1 MNRSLKTIGF
11 LGIGLSFVFGG
22 ATGCDDPFAKCE
34 EGFDCP
40 GDDEGYKSGGTSNS
54 GGKSNGTGASDG
66 SGGLAGGTSNSG
78 GAGNAGGGS
87 NPSGGSGSGGE
98 NLGGS
103 CGDNCT
109 DEKPHCI
116 EDEAT
121 CVECTKHAHCD
132 NPAKPV
138 CGLKNTCDPCRTNA
152 DCKDVLGL
160 TDTPVCVNDL
170 GLEDFGSCVGCL
182 SEADC
187 GGNICDPTTKTCLE
201 LPFRKKSLCAPCEHD
216 LECKVGQMCVE
227 QVFNDPVSLN
237 DVTIGSFCTWT
248 KAAVVGPSND
258 CADIAA
264 GQNEDRPFVR
274 ELSAQNAAGET
285 MDFCVLRTT
294 TCPAYSDH
302 SKTVVGCDK
311 ATAESDQAAA
321 NAACGFA
328 GTSDGL
334 CRPVTPTSSVYKCT
348 YRCLGTED
356 CIPGST
362 CPGQGEKFCSIN

>member
-121 CVECTKHAHCD
+121 CVECTKHAHCE

-170 GLEDFGSCVGCL
+170 GLDDFGKCVGCL
-182 SEADC
+182 TKDDC
-187 GGNICDPTTKTCLE
+187 GGAICDEATNTCI
-201 LPFRKKSLCAPCEHD
+201 PGTVAGGRGLCEACID
-216 LECKVGQMCVE
+216 DRECKSGQLCIEMTYSNPVE
-227 QVFNDPVSLN
+227 
-237 DVTIGSFCTWT
+237 G
-248 KAAVVGPSND
+248 VVGRFCLWRKDAGLPGPNGTCGINSQPYSTTMAIATSANGVV
-258 CADIAA
+258 ADVCTLA
-264 GQNEDRPFVR
+264 
-274 ELSAQNAAGET
+274 
-285 MDFCVLRTT
+285 TT
-294 TCPAYSDH
+294 TCPALKQH
-302 SKTVVGCDK
+302 RTTVEGCKLEFVD
-311 ATAESDQAAA
+311 D
-321 NAACGFA
+321 AACGVEGFND
-328 GTSDGL
+328 GKCRLNGNSD
-334 CRPVTPTSSVYKCT
+334 PKCT
-348 YRCLGTED
+348 YRCGGPED
-356 CIPGST
+356 CDGFTCFDTGS
-362 CPGQGEKFCSIN
+362 EKYCAL

>member
-302 SKTVVGCDK
+302 S
-311 ATAESDQAAA
+311 
-321 NAACGFA
+321 
-328 GTSDGL
+328 
-334 CRPVTPTSSVYKCT
+334 
-348 YRCLGTED
+348 
-356 CIPGST
+356 
-362 CPGQGEKFCSIN
+362 

>member
-1 MNRSLKTIGF
+1 MSLPLLLWGT
-11 LGIGLSFVFGG
+11 
-22 ATGCDDPFAKCE
+22 AGCEDRFANCV

-40 GDDEGYKSGGTSNS
+40 GDGTGPKSGGTSNS
-54 GGKSNGTGASDG
+54 GGKSNGTGSSDG

-78 GAGNAGGGS
+78 GAGNSGGSS
-87 NPSGGSGSGGE
+87 NPSGGNGSGGE
-98 NLGGS
+98 NLGGA
-103 CGDNCT
+103 CGDTCT

-116 EDEAT
+116 EDEGT
-121 CVECTKHAHCD
+121 CVECTKHAHCED
-132 NPAKPV
+132 PAKPV

-170 GLEDFGSCVGCL
+170 GLDDFGKCVGCL
-182 SEADC
+182 TETDC
-187 GGNICDPTTKTCLE
+187 GGNICDPTTKTCLDY
-201 LPFRKKSLCAPCEHD
+201 PFRDKGVCAPCEHD
-216 LECKVGQMCVE
+216 LECKVGQMCVD
-227 QVFNDPVSLN
+227 QVFIEPITSRE
-237 DVTIGSFCTWT
+237 VTIGKFCTWT
-248 KAAVVGPSND
+248 KAAIVGEAND
-258 CADIAA
+258 CAEVAI
-264 GQNEDRPFVR
+264 GENEEPPFVR

-328 GTSDGL
+328 GTNDGL

-348 YRCLGTED
+348 YRCGGTED
-356 CIPGST
+356 CKPGFT
-362 CPGQGEKFCSIN
+362 CPGMGDQFCSIN